1 MRLSIAPVAFL
12 ALFDV
17 QAQTPPAA
25 PLTFEVA
32 SIKPSAPDITSMV
45 MRPQPG
51 GLRLEGATL
60 KNLVEYAYDVRGFAI
75 SGGPAWINSERF
87 DVDAR
92 VGGSPGTPQ
101 QIRERLRSLLA
112 ERFRLAVHTESK
124 EQNVYYLVV
133 GKNGP
138 KFHEAKPETRSL
150 IRRRG
155 ASITGEAA
163 GISMLVINLA
173 NAVERPVLDKTN
185 LTGRYD
191 FKLEWSPDAGR
202 QDGSIGGTGSEAPTP
217 PDPSGPSLFA
227 ALQEQLGLRLEAQKA
242 PAETLVI
249 DRVDRPSAN

>member
-1 MRLSIAPVAFL
+1 MRLSITQVVLL
-12 ALFDV
+12 ALFYV
-17 QAQTPPAA
+17 QAQTPPAG
-25 PLTFEVA
+25 PLTFEVV
-32 SIKPSAPDITSMV
+32 SIKPSAPEVDGMY

-75 SGGPAWINSERF
+75 SGGPAWVNSDRF

-92 VGGSPGTPQ
+92 VGGSLGTPQ
-101 QIRERLRSLLA
+101 QIRERIKSLLS
-112 ERFRLAVHTESK
+112 ERFKLAVHTESK
-124 EQNVYYLVV
+124 EQNVYYLIV

-138 KFHEAKPETRSL
+138 KFHEAKPDSRQM

-163 GISMLVINLA
+163 GIGMLVLNLA
-173 NAVERPVLDKTN
+173 NALERPVLDKTG

-191 FKLEWSPDAGR
+191 FKLEWSLDADR
-202 QDGSIGGTGSEAPTP
+202 QPGSAAGTGGEAPGP
-217 PDPSGPSLFA
+217 PEPSGPSLFA
-227 ALQEQLGLRLEAQKA
+227 ALREQLGLRLEAQKA

-249 DRVDRPSAN
+249 DHVDHPSAN